1 MNIVSFDDFKRID
14 IRTGTIIEVERVPNT
29 RKLYKIRV
37 DLGERGVKQTISSL
51 VGYYTKEEL
60 LNKRVI
66 FLANLKSAKFAGEA
80 SEGML
85 LAAEMN
91 DKVVLLTT
99 DQEIDNGARIT

>member
-1 MNIVSFDDFKRID
+1 MNIISFDDFKKID

-60 LNKRVI
+60 LNKRAI
-66 FLANLKSAKFAGEA
+66 FLANLEPAKFAGET

-99 DQEIDNGARIT
+99 DKEIRNGAKIT